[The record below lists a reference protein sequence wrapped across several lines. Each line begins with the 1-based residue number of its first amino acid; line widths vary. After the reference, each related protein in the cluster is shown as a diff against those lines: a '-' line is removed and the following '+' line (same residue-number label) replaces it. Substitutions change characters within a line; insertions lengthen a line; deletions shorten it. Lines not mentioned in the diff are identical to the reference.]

1 MDETPIIQN
10 TDETLDDPAVN
21 AEIVEPAVETIL
33 QAAPAEK
40 RKEVLEALTI
50 IQQESFSGPIP
61 HPRIMAGY
69 EQVLP
74 GSADR
79 ILKMAERQQEHR
91 FGLEKTSVESQQ
103 KSNTRGQVF
112 GFILSFLV
120 IIGGIVL
127 LLLGMPI
134 LGVCLMAGMICLL
147 AGLFIGGKI
156 SMRADLKEKRA
167 SIEAKPVKN

>member
-10 TDETLDDPAVN
+10 TDETPDVPTVN

-74 GSADR
+74 GSANR

-91 FGLEKTSVESQQ
+91 FGLESSSINSQL
-103 KSNTRGQVF
+103 KSNRMGQLF
-112 GFILSFLV
+112 GFILSCLV
-120 IIGGIVL
+120 IIAGIVL
-127 LLLGMPI
+127 FILSMPI
-134 LGVCLMAGMICLL
+134 MGVCLIAGMVFVL
-147 AGLFIGGKI
+147 ATLFLGGKLNI
-156 SMRADLKEKRA
+156 KADLKNKKA
-167 SIEAKPVKN
+167 SVETHSQKQ

>member
-1 MDETPIIQN
+1 MDKTPIIQN

-21 AEIVEPAVETIL
+21 AELVEPVVETIL